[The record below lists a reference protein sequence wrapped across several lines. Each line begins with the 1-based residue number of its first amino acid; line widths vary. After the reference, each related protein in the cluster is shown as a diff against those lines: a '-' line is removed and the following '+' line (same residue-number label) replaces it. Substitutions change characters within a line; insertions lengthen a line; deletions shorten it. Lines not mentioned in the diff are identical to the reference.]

1 MALQRDPGNA
11 QARALMGR
19 ALHGIPDAVVPSSE
33 AVAATPEGESPAEPG
48 ATPPAQPPVQ
58 PTAPDAGSGF
68 DWAAAES
75 EVEGFAPEPMFVE
88 GGKEEQPAVDA
99 WDVERT
105 TVRLADVGGMTEV
118 KDRIITSF
126 LAPMQNPEL
135 RKL

>member
-1 MALQRDPGNA
+1 MTNPLIASLTRAVEAAPEDVALRLHLAELLLAEGDGDAAVGHCAMALQRDPGNA

-88 GGKEEQPAVDA
+88 GGKRCV
-99 WDVERT
+99 
-105 TVRLADVGGMTEV
+105 
-118 KDRIITSF
+118 
-126 LAPMQNPEL
+126 
-135 RKL
+135 